1 MNRRLSGGGIITLA
15 GGLRQGDNVVFQTD
29 NPEGYSDIADA
40 IASDMDVPLGSF
52 HFISFVRQNE
62 RFNISAPDISLI
74 FCDPSAGFE
83 EFVESCC
90 AQVQAMQAGDVL
102 FLDCLTSLMG
112 FWGSDWLIGYAY
124 QLILSSTRSKR
135 ITTFTFMQRK
145 CHRQFTVRHITDSA
159 SVIVRV
165 MRDNMG
171 RTCLVPSKAQDRS
184 SVAMYKPYVLEPE
197 SGVRPVLTTPEA
209 ARLQNPPD
217 RRSDMQYFNCLD
229 RLFLGDEN
237 ADGDKAVR
245 KLCQVLMG
253 MDSRIHDLAAQYL
266 TLDELKIIRKRTIGS
281 GFIGG
286 KAAGMII
293 GRKIIQKDV
302 PEISE
307 RILFSDDS
315 FFLGADAFYTYLIFN
330 GIWDDYK
337 SYSCEPDGAKSRKLH
352 RLILNGEMP
361 PEINERL
368 EDLVDYYGHFPIIV
382 RSSSLLEDSFD
393 SSFAGKYE
401 SCFCILSG
409 DDSQMLG
416 QLGNVVKSVYASMFN
431 REVDSYRKVSRL
443 RARADVMSV
452 VIQRVSGVYQGDFFF
467 PHIAG
472 VGHSYNSYIWDRKID
487 PESGLLRLVAGL
499 GTRAVSRGNS
509 DYARMV
515 AINRPNDYPM
525 PGLENKKIYSQK
537 YIDVIDSLSNRIR
550 VIRPSELDAENVLPS
565 MKIIAARDTETEK
578 VLYRTTGKAETAW
591 MIDYDY
597 VINKT
602 DFISAMSKM
611 LKALETAYKSPVE
624 IEFTVIFTD
633 DENYVVNLLQCRPVQ
648 VQKISNEEGAAG
660 EDEYTVFR
668 AKGTFLGGSNSLL
681 LDTVVYVNWEEYV
694 KLPPVKKRE
703 CADYI
708 GILNARIKRKE
719 FSCLLLGYGRWGSS
733 VTALGVPVEFSH
745 IDGMKAIIEIGK
757 IEKGLVPEL
766 SYGTHFFH
774 DVVESKITYICVL
787 EDKENFYMDETIT
800 KAPNM
805 IRKAIE
811 EPEGLEKVIGY
822 FRFPKKPLRL
832 VTDIRSRIVTVYREN
847 G

>member
-1 MNRRLSGGGIITLA
+1 MNRKLSGSGIVTLA
-15 GGLRQGDNVVFQTD
+15 GGLRRSDNVVFQTE
-29 NPEGYSDIADA
+29 NPAGYSDIISEIIEDTECHE
-40 IASDMDVPLGSF
+40 GNF
-52 HFISFVRQNE
+52 HFISFHCCDKRC
-62 RFNISAPDISLI
+62 NIPAGKVNILFS
-74 FCDPSAGFE
+74 DPNLGFE
-83 EFVESCC
+83 QFVESCC
-90 AQVQAMQAGDVL
+90 AHIQKMTAGDIL
-102 FLDCLTSLMG
+102 FIDCLTSLMG

-124 QLILSSTRSKR
+124 QIIIACTKSKR
-135 ITTFTFMQRK
+135 ITTFTSMQKK
-145 CHRQFTVRHITDSA
+145 CHRQFTVKHITDSA

-171 RTCLVPSKAQDRS
+171 RVCLVPSKAQDRS
-184 SVAMYKPYVLEPE
+184 SVAMYKPYVMEPE
-197 SGVRPVLTTPEA
+197 SGVRPVLTSSEMA
-209 ARLQNPPD
+209 ELQNPPD
-217 RRSDMQYFNCLD
+217 RRSDMQYFSCLD
-229 RLFLGDEN
+229 RLFLGDEK
-237 ADGDKAVR
+237 ADGAVAVR

-253 MDSRIHDLAAQYL
+253 MDSRIHDLAARYL

-293 GRKIIQKDV
+293 GRKIIQQTLPDSH
-302 PEISE
+302 EH
-307 RILFSDDS
+307 ILFGDDS
-315 FFLGADAFYTYLIFN
+315 FFLGSDAFYTYLMYN
-330 GIWDDYK
+330 SLWDDYK
-337 SYSCEPDGAKSRKLH
+337 SYSTEPDGAKSRKLH
-352 RLILNGEMP
+352 RMIINGEMP
-361 PEINERL
+361 PELNERL

-409 DDSQMLG
+409 DDSQMLV

-431 REVDSYRKVSRL
+431 REVDSYRKVSKL
-443 RARADVMSV
+443 RARADIMSV
-452 VIQRVSGVYQGDFFF
+452 IIQRVSGVYQGDFFF

-487 PESGLLRLVAGL
+487 PDSGLLRLVAGL

-525 PGLENKKIYSQK
+525 PGLENKRIYSQK

-550 VIRPSELDAENVLPS
+550 VVRPSELDTEDFQPS
-565 MKIIAARDTETEK
+565 IRIIASRDSETEK
-578 VLYRTTGKAETAW
+578 MIYKSTGRSEVAW

-602 DFISAMSKM
+602 TFIETMSTILKTLESA
-611 LKALETAYKSPVE
+611 YNSPVE

-633 DENYVVNLLQCRPVQ
+633 EQKYLINLLQCRPVQ
-648 VQKISNEEGAAG
+648 VQKVSDEKNSAGA
-660 EDEYTVFR
+660 DEYTVFR
-668 AKGTFLGGSNSLL
+668 AKGTFLGGSNSLM
-681 LDTVVYVNWEEYV
+681 LDTVVYVNWDEYV

-703 CADYI
+703 CAEYI
-708 GILNARIKRKE
+708 GILNARIKKKDLN
-719 FSCLLLGYGRWGSS
+719 CLLLGYGRWGSS

-745 IDGMKAIIEIGK
+745 IDGMKAVIEIGK

-787 EDKENFYMDETIT
+787 EDKENFYLDETIT
-800 KAPNM
+800 KAANM
-805 IRKAIE
+805 IRKAVE

-832 VTDIRSRIVTVYREN
+832 VTDIRTRIVSIYREN
-847 G
+847 I